1 MPWSRRANVA
11 VCTVNQW
18 ALDFAGNQERIIK
31 TCREAYEKGA
41 RVRLGPELEIC
52 GYNCADHFFE
62 LDTERHSWEVL
73 REIVEESKK
82 LTNLLIVTGMPIR
95 HNLALYNCLAAVI
108 NGRIVM
114 IYPKSALCDEDI
126 YRETRHFVAWK
137 HHRQVF
143 DYYIEEEYGFEQKS
157 VPFGDGFVESVDGVR
172 VGFELCEELWTAK
185 TKAVDLSLRA
195 VDIICNGSGS
205 HHVLGKSHQRINQL
219 VLGQTQKM
227 GGIYLYANHR
237 GCDGDRVYFD
247 GMSSVVMNGQL
258 YAQINQFDI
267 EDTCVVNS
275 VLDLDDVIAF
285 RNKKSNCEQASR
297 ETPMP
302 IIRFDG
308 RLLEIPQRV
317 GQPLSKPIQT
327 IQRPD
332 IEELCH
338 GPPAWLWH
346 YLRRSKQSGFFL
358 PLSGGQDS
366 CSVAVMVRLMCEKV
380 CNAASKNPDR
390 DDPAYYFQGKRVPT
404 DPNEFCSQ
412 ILYTCYMG
420 TVNSSETTKS
430 AAQGLA
436 KDIASN
442 HSSIVVDK
450 AVDALLGVFQM
461 SFGLWLSFTSSDNRV
476 IMALQNIQAR
486 IRMVLAYLYAQASLV
501 YYNRPGGLLV
511 LGTSNVDE
519 SLVGYVTKYDCSSAD
534 LNPIGSVCKRDLR
547 SFLHYVHE
555 NWNFPHLKSIIDATP
570 TAELRPLKDG
580 EVVQTDEAEIGLTY
594 EELAVIGSI
603 RRPGCCGPYAMFLKL
618 ASLWSDRYTYNEI
631 GEKVIHFTKR
641 YAINRHKA
649 TVATPACHV
658 NRYSN
663 DDHRNDHRP
672 FLYPDF
678 EFQFK
683 KIREA
688 VEMLDR
694 QDAIPPPST
703 S

>member
-1 MPWSRRANVA
+1 MVWSRRMNVA

-18 ALDFAGNQERIIK
+18 ALDFPAVKRTRRAPAFG
-31 TCREAYEKGA
+31 
-41 RVRLGPELEIC
+41 LGPELEIC
-52 GYNCADHFFE
+52 GYGCADHFFE

-73 REIVEESKK
+73 RAILKD
-82 LTNLLIVTGMPIR
+82 LLIITGMPIR
-95 HNLALYNCLAAVI
+95 YNLALYNCLVAVS
-108 NGRIVM
+108 NGRIVTV
-114 IYPKSALCDEDI
+114 YPKSALCDDDI
-126 YRETRHFVAWK
+126 YRESRHFVSWK
-137 HHRQVF
+137 HSRTMIE
-143 DYYIEEEYGFEQKS
+143 YMLEEEYGFEQKS
-157 VPFGDGFVESVDGVR
+157 VPFGDGFVESADGVR

-195 VDIICNGSGS
+195 VDIICNASGS

-219 VLGQTQKM
+219 VLGQTQKL

-237 GCDGDRVYFD
+237 GCDGDRVYYD
-247 GMSSVVMNGQL
+247 GMSTVAMNGQL
-258 YAQINQFDI
+258 YAQIRQFDI
-267 EDTCVVNS
+267 EDTCVANA
-275 VLDLDDVIAF
+275 VLDLDEILAF
-285 RNKKSNCEQASR
+285 RSKMSSVCEQASQQA
-297 ETPMP
+297 PMP
-302 IIRFDG
+302 IS
-308 RLLEIPQRV
+308 RLLESPQRV
-317 GQPLSKPIQT
+317 GQPLSEPIHT
-327 IQRPD
+327 RQRSD

-346 YLRRSKQSGFFL
+346 YLRRSKMSGFFL

-380 CNAASKNPDR
+380 CAAIRNNPDW
-390 DDPAYYFQGKRVPT
+390 DDPAYYFQGKKAPT
-404 DPNEFCSQ
+404 DPDEFCAQ
-412 ILYTCYMG
+412 VLYTCYMG
-420 TVNSSETTKS
+420 TVNSSESTKA
-430 AAQGLA
+430 AAQGTRKGHLLESFEVLRA
-436 KDIASN
+436 C
-442 HSSIVVDK
+442 HSIVVDK
-450 AVDALLGVFQM
+450 AIDALLGVFNA
-461 SFGLWLSFTSSDNRV
+461 SFGLWLSFSSPDNRV
-476 IMALQNIQAR
+476 MMALQNIQAR

-501 YYNRPGGLLV
+501 YYNRPGSLLV

-519 SLVGYVTKYDCSSAD
+519 SLVGYVTKYDCSAAD
-534 LNPIGSVCKRDLR
+534 LNPIGAICKRDLR

-555 NWNFPHLKSIIDATP
+555 HWKFPHLQTIIDAIP

-618 ASLWSDRYTYNEI
+618 ASSWKGKYTYTEI
-631 GEKVIHFTKR
+631 AEKVIHFTKR

-649 TVATPACHV
+649 TIATPACHV

-688 VEMLDR
+688 AAKLEE
-694 QDAIPPPST
+694 QDHLSC